1 MTNEELDALCDTCP
15 HKDMINMWG
24 DCSAPADFNCPQIE
38 AYEREEKEKK

>member
-38 AYEREEKEKK
+38 AHEREEKEKK